1 VNKILKKIGLVT
13 LIVIFSPF
21 IAIGYVMVWLEP
33 RVVPRLPWNRRPVLA
48 HRASRMLT
56 AVWVAFGIIAW
67 LPAEPVGWNIAYWTV
82 TALLWAVLIAGSS
95 HGRYLCESCAADFPL
110 DAVAEAERKQSQL
123 RAYHR
128 YAPWYLAALLV
139 GLLGMSS
146 VKLLHAPWWLAPT
159 FYDIFTVAV
168 CITAVRW
175 RTVHMRLGP
184 WCPWCRDDDGPDDD
198 DEFEPVPDPDPHAKE
213 PVS

>member
-1 VNKILKKIGLVT
+1 VKKILKKTGVIL
-13 LIVIFSPF
+13 LIVIGFPIIVLGYLVMWAERHVSPH
-21 IAIGYVMVWLEP
+21 M
-33 RVVPRLPWNRRPVLA
+33 PWNRRPELA
-48 HRASRMLT
+48 HRASRLLVAT
-56 AVWVAFGIIAW
+56 WVAFGVSAWMPTEPLGWSIA
-67 LPAEPVGWNIAYWTV
+67 N
-82 TALLWAVLIAGSS
+82 WAVCVPLWIMLIAGSA

-128 YAPWYLAALLV
+128 YAPWYLAVLLV